1 MKKIL
6 TVLLAALLFVLA
18 FASCGGGS
26 GEETRNE
33 ESGEKVFVYGT
44 TGYGVEMGDE
54 GLNPH
59 HNYSGWSAVRYG
71 VGETLFKFSDS
82 MEPEPWLATGY
93 EFVDDVTVKIT
104 LREDVDFTSGRHMD
118 AEAVKECLEH
128 LIQVHDRAPGDLKI
142 ASIEA
147 DGYVLTIITT
157 EPTPALI
164 HYLCDPYGAIID
176 MEYGVTEDDNVAGT
190 GPYMAESVSDTE
202 ITLVKNEHYW
212 NGTPKVDRVIVRSI
226 TDGDTLTMALQSG
239 EIDAT
244 YGLPYASYPLFEN
257 ENYQISSCATSRVFF
272 AQMNFDSPV
281 LQDEK
286 VREAIA
292 MGINKEDF
300 VAVLLD
306 GHGEAAAGAFPDNF
320 SFGNETVNAPAYDPE
335 GARALLAEAGWTD
348 TDGDGY
354 ADRDGEP
361 LTIRWLTYPGRQE
374 LPLLAQSAQATLG
387 EIGIRVEINSTASH
401 HQYLES
407 GEFDIYASALVTAPT
422 GDPEYFFTTCCLDAS
437 AKNAGNYHSDRL
449 EELAKTLHTSFD
461 AGERASLA
469 TQMQQQILDDNAY
482 IFASHLQMS
491 IVSKSSVKG
500 LAAHPCDY
508 YEITVD
514 LDVE

>member
-1 MKKIL
+1 M
-6 TVLLAALLFVLA
+6 
-18 FASCGGGS
+18 
-26 GEETRNE
+26 
-33 ESGEKVFVYGT
+33 
-44 TGYGVEMGDE
+44 
-54 GLNPH
+54 
-59 HNYSGWSAVRYG
+59 
-71 VGETLFKFSDS
+71 
-82 MEPEPWLATGY
+82 
-93 EFVDDVTVKIT
+93 
-104 LREDVDFTSGRHMD
+104 
-118 AEAVKECLEH
+118 
-128 LIQVHDRAPGDLKI
+128 
-142 ASIEA
+142 
-147 DGYVLTIITT
+147 
-157 EPTPALI
+157 
-164 HYLCDPYGAIID
+164 
-176 MEYGVTEDDNVAGT
+176 AGT

-422 GDPEYFFTTCCLDAS
+422 GDPNTFLPPAAWTLPRKTRGTITATGWRSWQRRSIRLLTRENGRAWRRRCSSRSWMTTL
-437 AKNAGNYHSDRL
+437 
-449 EELAKTLHTSFD
+449 
-461 AGERASLA
+461 
-469 TQMQQQILDDNAY
+469 
-482 IFASHLQMS
+482 IFL
-491 IVSKSSVKG
+491 
-500 LAAHPCDY
+500 LP
-508 YEITVD
+508 TFR
-514 LDVE
+514 